1 MKKINPIVAFIII
14 SIMII
19 SFSMLFFIPV
29 ILSKSIDDQFGE
41 IILAIFIIYIISFI
55 IISIYRYNK
64 TQKYINQIIQ
74 EVPPRKG
81 IITDVLI
88 YVVITRRYTSN
99 EKDRHFRYEYC
110 PIVKDINTNKLYVS
124 LKNENLNII
133 SYGPSIISPISYVL
147 KSLKN
152 KEIKIGDQVNIH
164 LKNENGKIN
173 KCNDSICISENNYKY
188 KGKISNFKLMDYNEK
203 YLLFNET
210 SDNFLEDL
218 NNINIFEGIIDFDAY
233 KQ

>member
-14 SIMII
+14 SIIII

-29 ILSKSIDDQFGE
+29 ILSKSIDDQFGK

-88 YVVITRRYTSN
+88 YVEITRRYTSD
-99 EKDRHFRYEYC
+99 EIDRYFCYEYC

-124 LKNENLNII
+124 LKNENINII

-173 KCNDSICISENNYKY
+173 KYNDSICISENNYKY

-233 KQ
+233 N